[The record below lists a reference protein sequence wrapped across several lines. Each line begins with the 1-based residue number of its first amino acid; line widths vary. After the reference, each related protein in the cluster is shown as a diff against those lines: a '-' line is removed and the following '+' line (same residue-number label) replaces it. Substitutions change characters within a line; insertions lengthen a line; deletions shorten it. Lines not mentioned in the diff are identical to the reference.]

1 MSSAKFYLT
10 GENVLTIYLVSQR
23 PKCRFLWFLW
33 HLGCTRNGKIALIKI
48 KIYSLA
54 SVTLNKW
61 SKRAEILARQV
72 KFGAGHFLTN
82 KDLRFTAVN
91 GPLCRIIDL

>member
-1 MSSAKFYLT
+1 MQFYHSLCSLSAR
-10 GENVLTIYLVSQR
+10 ETIE
-23 PKCRFLWFLW
+23 
-33 HLGCTRNGKIALIKI
+33 
-48 KIYSLA
+48 IYILA

-72 KFGAGHFLTN
+72 KFGAGHFLTK

-91 GPLCRIIDL
+91 GPLGRIIDL